1 MNVASLDPYQTLEM
15 MTFLDF
21 PPMLIY
27 GWIVTEMSAI
37 TSLKLS
43 LALLNKAVD
52 DSRVEVFF
60 SSTSSLVTLKSEATL
75 KLPCYKRLLQS

>member
-52 DSRVEVFF
+52 DSRVEVVF
-60 SSTSSLVTLKSEATL
+60 SSTSLVTLKSEATL
-75 KLPCYKRLLQS
+75 KLPCYKRLLQT

>member
-52 DSRVEVFF
+52 DSRVEVVF
-60 SSTSSLVTLKSEATL
+60 SSTSLVTLKSEATL

>member
-27 GWIVTEMSAI
+27 GWSVTEMSAI

-52 DSRVEVFF
+52 DSRVEVVF
-60 SSTSSLVTLKSEATL
+60 SSTSLVTLKSEATL
-75 KLPCYKRLLQS
+75 KLPCYKRLLQT

>member
-52 DSRVEVFF
+52 DSRVEVVF
-60 SSTSSLVTLKSEATL
+60 SSTLKSEATL
-75 KLPCYKRLLQS
+75 KLPCYKRLLQT

>member
-52 DSRVEVFF
+52 DSRIEVVF
-60 SSTSSLVTLKSEATL
+60 SSTSLVTLKSEATL
-75 KLPCYKRLLQS
+75 KLPCYKRLLQT